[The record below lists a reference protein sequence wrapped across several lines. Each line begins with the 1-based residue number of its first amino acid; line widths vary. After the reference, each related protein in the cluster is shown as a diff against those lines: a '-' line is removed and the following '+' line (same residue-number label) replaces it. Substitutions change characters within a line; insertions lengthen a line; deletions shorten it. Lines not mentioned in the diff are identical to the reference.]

1 MKTTKNLFRTAKIV
15 LATAAVALPSIA
27 GAQTVRINI
36 SNAQFAR
43 PLVEKLVGEYQKQ
56 NPSFKAEIITTDE
69 AGDATVSIT
78 PYRQESVGTIANY
91 VLLPI
96 TNSKNSL
103 LNDKKVQKGLNDKL
117 SHEIFV
123 EKGIDEYD
131 ESKDSKQLPG
141 TVYTLSG
148 KHSTTTELLANTLNV
163 DVKSIKGKKI
173 IGREENVITVVKNRP
188 DAIAVDVATLVYDK
202 ATHQPVSGVT
212 ILPID
217 LNGDNKVSD
226 EERAAIASLDALN
239 EYISNQRTTSLPT
252 GSIRL
257 SSQDKDADAF
267 VIWASTTGQNYV
279 SSLGYLKSTA
289 DVAQK

>member
-1 MKTTKNLFRTAKIV
+1 MNTTKNIFRTAQIV
-15 LATAAVALPSIA
+15 LTAAALALPSIVE
-27 GAQTVRINI
+27 AQTVRINI
-36 SNAQFAR
+36 SDAQFTR
-43 PLVEKLVGEYQKQ
+43 PLIEKLVGEYQKQ
-56 NPSFKAEIITTDE
+56 NPSFKAEIITTAD

-91 VLLPI
+91 ILLPI
-96 TNSKNSL
+96 ANSNNAL
-103 LNDKKVQKGLNDKL
+103 LSDKKVQKGLNDKL
-117 SHEIFV
+117 AHEIFV
-123 EKGIDEYD
+123 EKSIDEYVD
-131 ESKDSKQLPG
+131 SKDSKQLPG

-163 DVKSIKGKKI
+163 DVKSLKGKKI

-188 DAIAVDVATLVYDK
+188 DAIAFDVATLVYDK
-202 ATHQPVSGVT
+202 TTHQPVSGLT
-212 ILPID
+212 IIPTD
-217 LNGDNKVSD
+217 LNGDNKVTD
-226 EERAAIASLDALN
+226 DERAAIASLDALN
-239 EYISNQRTTSLPT
+239 EYVANQRSTSLPT

>member
-1 MKTTKNLFRTAKIV
+1 MNTTKNIFRTAQIV
-15 LATAAVALPSIA
+15 LTAAALALPSIVE
-27 GAQTVRINI
+27 AQTVRINI
-36 SNAQFAR
+36 SDAQFTR
-43 PLVEKLVGEYQKQ
+43 PLIEKLVGEYQKQ
-56 NPSFKAEIITTDE
+56 NPSFKAEIITTAD

-91 VLLPI
+91 ILLPI
-96 TNSKNSL
+96 ANSNNAL
-103 LNDKKVQKGLNDKL
+103 LSDKKVQKGLNDKL
-117 SHEIFV
+117 AHEIFV
-123 EKGIDEYD
+123 EKSIDEYVD
-131 ESKDSKQLPG
+131 SKDSKQLPG

-163 DVKSIKGKKI
+163 DVKSLKGKKI

-188 DAIAVDVATLVYDK
+188 DAVAFDVATLVYDK
-202 ATHQPVSGVT
+202 TTHQPVSGLT
-212 ILPID
+212 IIPTD
-217 LNGDNKVSD
+217 LNGDNKVTD
-226 EERAAIASLDALN
+226 DERAAIASLDALN
-239 EYISNQRTTSLPT
+239 EYVANQRSTSLPT

>member
-1 MKTTKNLFRTAKIV
+1 MNTTKNIFRTAQIV
-15 LATAAVALPSIA
+15 LTAAALALPSIA
-27 GAQTVRINI
+27 EAQTVRINI
-36 SNAQFAR
+36 SDAQFTR
-43 PLVEKLVGEYQKQ
+43 PLIEKLVGEYQKQ
-56 NPSFKAEIITTDE
+56 NPSFKAEIIATAD

-78 PYRQESVGTIANY
+78 PYRQESIGTIANY
-91 VLLPI
+91 ILLPI
-96 TNSKNSL
+96 ANSNNAL
-103 LNDKKVQKGLNDKL
+103 LSDKKVQKGLNDKL
-117 SHEIFV
+117 AHEIFV
-123 EKGIDEYD
+123 EKSIDEYVD
-131 ESKDSKQLPG
+131 SKDSKQLPG

-163 DVKSIKGKKI
+163 DVKSLKGKKI

-188 DAIAVDVATLVYDK
+188 DAVAFDVATLVYDK
-202 ATHQPVSGVT
+202 TTHQPVSGLT
-212 ILPID
+212 IIPTD
-217 LNGDNKVSD
+217 LNGDNKVTD
-226 EERAAIASLDALN
+226 DERAAIASLDALN
-239 EYISNQRTTSLPT
+239 EYVANQRSTSLPT